1 MEKIAQGDYGVSA
14 CGGLQKQV
22 KHMPVRSDGGLDSR
36 SSLGAEMGY
45 VSSQGPFKS
54 YSYMVQF
61 KLSDWINKNES

>member
-1 MEKIAQGDYGVSA
+1 
-14 CGGLQKQV
+14 
-22 KHMPVRSDGGLDSR
+22 MPVRSDGGLDSR